1 MNYQTLIQQ
10 FGLSEKTARV
20 YLALLERGPSSIR
33 QVAEASGINRQTTH
47 ELLRQLT
54 DKGLVTFY
62 QERSREAFL
71 AEDPSTLMHIANEEV
86 KKLEQSR
93 DDLAQALPQLK
104 ALRERARGLATV
116 HFYANLK
123 GVRTVLED
131 VLATSEQTKNQ
142 LYRVYSS
149 AIIAPFLYEAY
160 PNFTKDRIHRK
171 VNVRVMSLGGKG
183 KPRGLDER
191 KQLTE
196 NTASPSY
203 IFIYGPKVAM
213 ISLDEHRRPRTV
225 LIEDRAIAES
235 LALIFDT
242 EWKNLKE

>member
-1 MNYQTLIQQ
+1 MNHKELIQK
-10 FGLSEKTARV
+10 FGLSEKAARV

-33 QVAEASGINRQTTH
+33 QVAESAGINRQTTY

-54 DKGLVTFY
+54 DQGLVTYY

-71 AEDPSTLMHIANEEV
+71 AEDPSVLMRIADEEV
-86 KKLEQSR
+86 AKLRLSR
-93 DDLAQALPQLK
+93 DELEKTLPILQN
-104 ALRERARGLATV
+104 LRNSARGLSTV
-116 HFYANLK
+116 RFYANLK
-123 GVRTVLED
+123 GVRTILED
-131 VLATSEQTKNQ
+131 VLSTSEKTKERM
-142 LYRVYSS
+142 YRVYSS
-149 AIIAPFLYEAY
+149 AIIAPFLYDAY
-160 PNFTKDRIHRK
+160 PKFTKDRITRN
-171 VNVRVMSLGGKG
+171 VQVRVMSLGGKG

-203 IFIYGPKVAM
+203 IFIYGPKTAM

-225 LIEDRAIAES
+225 LIEDKAIAES

-242 EWKNLKE
+242 EWKNLE